1 MDTQTSQMLFDLIP
15 QGGFAGFL
23 LYLYL
28 TQKKDIKELNDQYRA
43 DRDTQ
48 KKEEDKIRN
57 DYRNQES
64 QLRNRYDAVIT
75 SLNLEK
81 ENFRSAL
88 YDEIGK
94 LTNRVSDLEKSLA
107 GLIQKMEFF
116 ADKIDDFRKK

>member
-1 MDTQTSQMLFDLIP
+1 MDTETSQILFDLIP

-28 TQKKDIKELNDQYRA
+28 TLKKDMKELHDQNRA

-48 KKEEDKIRN
+48 KLEEEKIRN
-57 DYRNQES
+57 DYREQETK
-64 QLRNRYDAVIT
+64 LRNRYDAVIN
-75 SLNLEK
+75 SLNVEK

-94 LTNRVSDLEKSLA
+94 LAARVSDLEKSLA
-107 GLIQKMEFF
+107 GLIQKMENFSER
-116 ADKIDDFRKK
+116 IDDNRRK

>member
-1 MDTQTSQMLFDLIP
+1 MDTETSQILFDLIP

-28 TQKKDIKELNDQYRA
+28 TLKKDMKELHDQNRA

-48 KKEEDKIRN
+48 KLEEEKIRN
-57 DYRNQES
+57 DYREQETK
-64 QLRNRYDAVIT
+64 LRNRYDAVIN
-75 SLNLEK
+75 SLNVEK

-94 LTNRVSDLEKSLA
+94 LAARVSDLEKSLA
-107 GLIQKMEFF
+107 GLIQKMENFSER
-116 ADKIDDFRKK
+116 IDDIRRK